1 MSLEA
6 ECSRK
11 QLKETPV
18 ALGCEPHGG
27 FSNEPSQ
34 CFCQPLRLQVMGTE
48 KRTGCVQNAG
58 GVGGVP
64 AAERQKERPYGESS
78 QMF

>member
-1 MSLEA
+1 
-6 ECSRK
+6 
-11 QLKETPV
+11 
-18 ALGCEPHGG
+18 
-27 FSNEPSQ
+27 
-34 CFCQPLRLQVMGTE
+34 MGTE

-64 AAERQKERPYGESS
+64 AAERQKERPCGESS